1 MRKYNVGAQNPNKNP
16 ENRRAVNHRIKRIAF
31 ERILN
36 MGLTP
41 RDFFRLFCLSGLIS
55 GLFVA
60 YNTSLCAQEAET
72 PDSCRYYLA
81 ILEDLARNNQF
92 EKAEIEAGNFRNYLD
107 ESALPCPAEA
117 VPLVTGIYRANR
129 NTQGAMRFLGEA
141 EIDARYARAS
151 EMKAALLRALVRA
164 FEEWAEPAR
173 ALSNQKLLTTVQDTL
188 SARRLTAESALWQ
201 QQLDSLQQIRRRERH
216 AGENELHIGRFEA
229 IIAAIILIA
238 LLGALSVSNYQ
249 NAARW
254 RRRLLHKDIEM
265 DLLRANLQSSLESVP
280 PFVVEAQKKNESGP
294 TEPARTYF
302 KGSEGTGQ
310 TALIIEPNRQIS
322 LYLKSLLSDRFH
334 VETAHSAP
342 EGIQT
347 AERLLPDL
355 IVCDAVLNGHAGIDT
370 ARQLKLSEKTGH
382 IPIILLSE
390 RHGNEGKLDAL
401 RAGADLWFA
410 RPFSGDA
417 LNASVQRMLEQQKE
431 QQAAFSRFMHL
442 YFTNSRPVIPDAFLQ
457 KTVALI
463 EAHLSDPDFMADDL
477 ARKLQLSNQHFSKKL
492 RALTGK
498 EPAQLI
504 REMRLEK
511 AKTLL
516 ENRAAPPQTVAELVG
531 FSNGGSFAI
540 AFKEYFGENT
550 LLIKS

>member
-1 MRKYNVGAQNPNKNP
+1 
-16 ENRRAVNHRIKRIAF
+16 
-31 ERILN
+31 

-41 RDFFRLFCLSGLIS
+41 RDFFRLFCLSGLL
-55 GLFVA
+55 GLHA
-60 YNTSLCAQEAET
+60 ALLRAQDMER
-72 PDSCRYYLA
+72 PDSSRYYLA
-81 ILEDLARNNQF
+81 VLEDLARNSQF

-117 VPLVTGIYRANR
+117 VPLVTGVYRANG

-151 EMKAALLRALVRA
+151 EEKAALLRALVRA

-188 SARRLTAESALWQ
+188 SARRLTAESDLWQ
-201 QQLDSLQQIRRRERH
+201 QQLDSLQQISRQERR
-216 AGENELHIGRFEA
+216 AGESILQVGRLEA
-229 IIAAIILIA
+229 AIAAFVLIA
-238 LLGALSVSNYQ
+238 LLTALSISNYR

-265 DLLRANLQSSLESVP
+265 DLMRANLQSSIESVP
-280 PFVVEAQKKNESGP
+280 PFVAEAQKKTEIGP
-294 TEPARTYF
+294 SEPARAYF
-302 KGSEGTGQ
+302 KGAEGTGQ
-310 TALIIEPNRQIS
+310 TALVIEPNRQIS

-355 IVCDAVLNGHAGIDT
+355 IVCDAVLNGHSGIDI

-382 IPIILLSE
+382 IPVILLSE

-410 RPFSGDA
+410 RPFSDDA
-417 LNASVQRMLEQQKE
+417 LNASVQRMLEQQKQ

-442 YFTNSRPVIPDAFLQ
+442 YFTSSRPTIPDAFLQ

-463 EAHLSDPDFMADDL
+463 EAQLSNPDFMADDL
-477 ARKLQLSNQHFSKKL
+477 ARKLQLSNQHFTKKL

-540 AFKEYFGENT
+540 AFKAYFGENT
-550 LLIKS
+550 LLIKP